1 MGVCLPLCQ
10 NATRMRGII
19 VFCFLLS
26 LCLPAGAQQVNGHW
40 YGVGIVQYPRQ
51 SNSYLSELV
60 LRQQGTRVWGDFIY
74 YFKDSILQ
82 VPVRGKYNPSI
93 RSVQLQPF
101 PVVYFRSMSASR
113 GFYIRMEGYFKLV
126 ASKTESSLQGML
138 FSIPA
143 YRYMVPD
150 ITFKLVKSNDTL
162 PLVKEPDSIPQPVKR
177 VTVYKNVTP
186 AKPIVK
192 PVTPIPVAPISVV
205 KTAPLSITEFPVV
218 TASQTPSFHL
228 FKERDKDLS
237 KVLEVDN
244 DTLRLELFDNG
255 QIDGDSVSLYLNNRL
270 LLDKSM
276 LDITGLKLTIR
287 IDTSLP
293 YDELAMFAHNLGN
306 FPPNS
311 ALLVLYDGK
320 KRYEIFLNSTL
331 NSTATIRI
339 RKRSSVKK

>member
-1 MGVCLPLCQ
+1 
-10 NATRMRGII
+10 MRGI
-19 VFCFLLS
+19 VLFCFWMILL
-26 LCLPAGAQQVNGHW
+26 LPAEAQQVNGHW

-82 VPVRGKYNPSI
+82 VPVRGRYNPSL

-101 PVVYFRSMSASR
+101 PVVYFQSMSASR
-113 GFYIRMEGYFKLV
+113 GFFIRMEGYFKLI

-150 ITFKLVKSNDTL
+150 INFKLVKSNDTL
-162 PLVKEPDSIPQPVKR
+162 PLVKEPDTVPKPVKK
-177 VTVYKNVTP
+177 VTVYKNVPVQPVT
-186 AKPIVK
+186 K
-192 PVTPIPVAPISVV
+192 PVIPAPAVPV
-205 KTAPLSITEFPVV
+205 TATQTVPFSITEFPVV
-218 TASQTPSFHL
+218 TTQLNTTLNL
-228 FKERDKDLS
+228 FKDRNKDLIN
-237 KVLEVDN
+237 VLEVDN
-244 DTLRLELFDNG
+244 DVLRLEMFDNG
-255 QIDGDSVSLYLNNRL
+255 QIDGDSVSLFLNNRL

-287 IDTSLP
+287 VDTSLP

-339 RKRSSVKK
+339 RKRGSRK

>member
-1 MGVCLPLCQ
+1 
-10 NATRMRGII
+10 MRG
-19 VFCFLLS
+19 VALFCFLMIL
-26 LCLPAGAQQVNGHW
+26 LLPAVAQQVNGHW
-40 YGVGIVQYPRQ
+40 YGVGKVQYPRQ

-82 VPVRGKYNPSI
+82 VPIRGRYNNTTRSI
-93 RSVQLQPF
+93 QLQPF
-101 PVVYFRSMSASR
+101 PVVYFQSMSASR

-150 ITFKLVKSNDTL
+150 INFKLVKSNDTL
-162 PLVKEPDSIPQPVKR
+162 PLVKEPDTLPQPVKK
-177 VTVYKNVTP
+177 VTVYKNISPV
-186 AKPIVK
+186 KPIAK
-192 PVTPIPVAPISVV
+192 PVTPTPVVPGTTA
-205 KTAPLSITEFPVV
+205 KTVPLSITEFPVV
-218 TASQTPSFHL
+218 AAAQISSFNL
-228 FKERDKDLS
+228 FKERSKDVS
-237 KVLEVDN
+237 RVLEVDN

-255 QIDGDSVSLYLNNRL
+255 QIDGDSVSVFLNNRL

-276 LDITGLKLTIR
+276 LDISGLKLTIR
-287 IDTSLP
+287 IDTSLA

-320 KRYEIFLNSTL
+320 KRYEIFLNSSL

-339 RKRSSVKK
+339 RKRSAVRK

>member
-1 MGVCLPLCQ
+1 
-10 NATRMRGII
+10 MRG
-19 VFCFLLS
+19 VALFCFLMIL
-26 LCLPAGAQQVNGHW
+26 LLPAVAQQVNGHW
-40 YGVGIVQYPRQ
+40 YGVGKVQYPRQ

-82 VPVRGKYNPSI
+82 VPIRGRYNNTT

-101 PVVYFRSMSASR
+101 PVVYFQSMSASR
-113 GFYIRMEGYFKLV
+113 GLYIRMEGYFRLV

-150 ITFKLVKSNDTL
+150 INFKLVKSNDTL
-162 PLVKEPDSIPQPVKR
+162 PLVKEPDTIPQPVKK
-177 VTVYKNVTP
+177 VTVYKNISP
-186 AKPIVK
+186 AKPIAK
-192 PVTPIPVAPISVV
+192 PVTPTPIVPGTTA
-205 KTAPLSITEFPVV
+205 KTVPLTITEFPVV
-218 TASQTPSFHL
+218 AGAQISSYNL
-228 FKERDKDLS
+228 FKERSKDVS
-237 KVLEVDN
+237 RVLEVDN

-255 QIDGDSVSLYLNNRL
+255 QIDGDSVSVFLNNRL

-276 LDITGLKLTIR
+276 LDISGLKLTIR
-287 IDTSLP
+287 IDTSLA

-339 RKRSSVKK
+339 RKRSAVRK

>member
-1 MGVCLPLCQ
+1 
-10 NATRMRGII
+10 MRG
-19 VFCFLLS
+19 VALFCFLMIL
-26 LCLPAGAQQVNGHW
+26 LLPAVAQQVNGHW
-40 YGVGIVQYPRQ
+40 YGVGKVQYPRQ

-82 VPVRGKYNPSI
+82 VPIRGRYNNTTRSI
-93 RSVQLQPF
+93 QLQPF
-101 PVVYFRSMSASR
+101 PVVYFQSMSASR

-150 ITFKLVKSNDTL
+150 INFKLVKSNDTL
-162 PLVKEPDSIPQPVKR
+162 PLVKEPDTLPQPVKK
-177 VTVYKNVTP
+177 VTVYKNISPV
-186 AKPIVK
+186 KPIAK
-192 PVTPIPVAPISVV
+192 PVTPTPVVPGTTA
-205 KTAPLSITEFPVV
+205 KTVPLSITEFPVV
-218 TASQTPSFHL
+218 AAAQISSFNL
-228 FKERDKDLS
+228 FKERSKDVS
-237 KVLEVDN
+237 RVLEVDN

-255 QIDGDSVSLYLNNRL
+255 QIDGDSVSVFLNNRL

-276 LDITGLKLTIR
+276 LDISGLKLTIR
-287 IDTSLP
+287 IDTSLA

-339 RKRSSVKK
+339 RKRSAVRK

>member
-1 MGVCLPLCQ
+1 
-10 NATRMRGII
+10 MRGI
-19 VFCFLLS
+19 VLFCFLLI
-26 LCLPAGAQQVNGHW
+26 LLLPAVAQQVNGHW
-40 YGVGIVQYPRQ
+40 YGVGKVQYPRQ

-82 VPVRGKYNPSI
+82 VPIRGRYNNTT

-101 PVVYFRSMSASR
+101 PVVYFQSMSASR
-113 GFYIRMEGYFKLV
+113 GLYIRMEGYFRLV

-150 ITFKLVKSNDTL
+150 INFKLVKSNDTL
-162 PLVKEPDSIPQPVKR
+162 PLVKEPDTMPQPVKK
-177 VTVYKNVTP
+177 VTFYKNISP
-186 AKPIVK
+186 AKPIAK
-192 PVTPIPVAPISVV
+192 PVTPTPIVPGTTA
-205 KTAPLSITEFPVV
+205 KTVPLTITEFPVV
-218 TASQTPSFHL
+218 AGAQISSYNL
-228 FKERDKDLS
+228 FKERSKDVS
-237 KVLEVDN
+237 RVLEVDN

-255 QIDGDSVSLYLNNRL
+255 QIDGDSVSVFLNNRL

-276 LDITGLKLTIR
+276 LDISGLKLTIR
-287 IDTSLP
+287 IDTSLA

-339 RKRSSVKK
+339 RKRSAVRK

>member
-1 MGVCLPLCQ
+1 
-10 NATRMRGII
+10 MRG
-19 VFCFLLS
+19 VALFCFLMIL
-26 LCLPAGAQQVNGHW
+26 LLPAVAQQVNGHW
-40 YGVGIVQYPRQ
+40 YGVGKVQYPRQ

-60 LRQQGTRVWGDFIY
+60 LRQQGTRVWGVFIY

-82 VPVRGKYNPSI
+82 VPIRGRYNNTTRSI
-93 RSVQLQPF
+93 QLQPF
-101 PVVYFRSMSASR
+101 PVVYFQSMSASR

-150 ITFKLVKSNDTL
+150 INFKLVKSNDTL
-162 PLVKEPDSIPQPVKR
+162 PLVKEPDTLPQPVKK
-177 VTVYKNVTP
+177 VTVYKNISPV
-186 AKPIVK
+186 KPIAK
-192 PVTPIPVAPISVV
+192 PVTPTPVVPGTTA
-205 KTAPLSITEFPVV
+205 KTVPLSITEFPVV
-218 TASQTPSFHL
+218 AAAQISSFNL
-228 FKERDKDLS
+228 FKERSKDVS
-237 KVLEVDN
+237 RVLEVDN

-255 QIDGDSVSLYLNNRL
+255 QIDGDSVSVFLNNRL

-276 LDITGLKLTIR
+276 LDISGLKLTIR
-287 IDTSLP
+287 IDTSLA

-339 RKRSSVKK
+339 RKRSAIRK

>member
-1 MGVCLPLCQ
+1 M
-10 NATRMRGII
+10 I
-19 VFCFLLS
+19 LL
-26 LCLPAGAQQVNGHW
+26 LPAEAQQVNGHW

-51 SNSYLSELV
+51 SSSYLSELV

-82 VPVRGKYNPSI
+82 VPVRGRYNYNN

-101 PVVYFRSMSASR
+101 PVVYFQSMSASR

-138 FSIPA
+138 YSIPA
-143 YRYMVPD
+143 FRYMVPD
-150 ITFKLVKSNDTL
+150 INFKLVKSNDTL
-162 PLVKEPDSIPQPVKR
+162 PLVKEPDTLPKPVKK
-177 VTVYKNVTP
+177 VTVYKNITP
-186 AKPIVK
+186 AQTTVK
-192 PVTPIPVAPISVV
+192 PVTPAPVVP
-205 KTAPLSITEFPVV
+205 APLAKTVPFSITEFPVV
-218 TASQTPSFHL
+218 AAEQITSLNL
-228 FKERDKDLS
+228 FKERGKDVT

-255 QIDGDSVSLYLNNRL
+255 QIDGDSVSVFLNNRL

-339 RKRSSVKK
+339 RKRSAPRK

>member
-1 MGVCLPLCQ
+1 
-10 NATRMRGII
+10 
-19 VFCFLLS
+19 
-26 LCLPAGAQQVNGHW
+26 LPAVAQQVNGHW
-40 YGVGIVQYPRQ
+40 YGVGKVQYPRQ

-82 VPVRGKYNPSI
+82 VPIRGRYNNTTRSI
-93 RSVQLQPF
+93 QLQPF
-101 PVVYFRSMSASR
+101 PVVYFQSMSASR

-150 ITFKLVKSNDTL
+150 INFKLVKSNDTL
-162 PLVKEPDSIPQPVKR
+162 PLVKEPDTLPQPVKK
-177 VTVYKNVTP
+177 VTVYKNISPV
-186 AKPIVK
+186 KPIAK
-192 PVTPIPVAPISVV
+192 PVTPTPVVPGTTA
-205 KTAPLSITEFPVV
+205 KTVPLSITEFPVV
-218 TASQTPSFHL
+218 AAAQISSFNL
-228 FKERDKDLS
+228 FKERSKDVS
-237 KVLEVDN
+237 RVLEVDN

-255 QIDGDSVSLYLNNRL
+255 QIDGDSVSVFLNNRL

-276 LDITGLKLTIR
+276 LDISGLKLTIR
-287 IDTSLP
+287 IDTSLA

-339 RKRSSVKK
+339 RKRSAVRK

>member
-1 MGVCLPLCQ
+1 
-10 NATRMRGII
+10 MRG
-19 VFCFLLS
+19 VALFCFLMIL
-26 LCLPAGAQQVNGHW
+26 LLPAVAQQVNGHW
-40 YGVGIVQYPRQ
+40 YGVGKVQYPRQ

-82 VPVRGKYNPSI
+82 VPIRGRYNNTT

-101 PVVYFRSMSASR
+101 PVVYFQSMSASR

-150 ITFKLVKSNDTL
+150 INFKLVKSNDTL
-162 PLVKEPDSIPQPVKR
+162 PLVKEPDTLPQPVKK
-177 VTVYKNVTP
+177 VTVYKNISPV
-186 AKPIVK
+186 KPIAK
-192 PVTPIPVAPISVV
+192 PVTPTPVVPGTTA
-205 KTAPLSITEFPVV
+205 KTVPLSITEFPVV
-218 TASQTPSFHL
+218 AAAQISSFNL
-228 FKERDKDLS
+228 FKERSKDVS
-237 KVLEVDN
+237 RVLEVDN

-255 QIDGDSVSLYLNNRL
+255 QIDGDSVSVFLNNRL

-276 LDITGLKLTIR
+276 LDISGLKLTIR
-287 IDTSLP
+287 IDTSLA

-339 RKRSSVKK
+339 RKRSAVRK

>member
-1 MGVCLPLCQ
+1 
-10 NATRMRGII
+10 MRGFAL
-19 VFCFLLS
+19 FCFLMIL
-26 LCLPAGAQQVNGHW
+26 LLPAVAQQVNGHW
-40 YGVGIVQYPRQ
+40 YGVGKVQYPRQ

-82 VPVRGKYNPSI
+82 VPIRGRYNNTT

-101 PVVYFRSMSASR
+101 PVVYFQSMSASR

-150 ITFKLVKSNDTL
+150 INFKLVKSNDTL
-162 PLVKEPDSIPQPVKR
+162 PLVKEPDTLPQPVKK
-177 VTVYKNVTP
+177 VTVYKNISPV
-186 AKPIVK
+186 KPIAK
-192 PVTPIPVAPISVV
+192 PVTPTPVVPGTTA
-205 KTAPLSITEFPVV
+205 KTVPLSITEFPVV
-218 TASQTPSFHL
+218 AAAQISSFNL
-228 FKERDKDLS
+228 FKERSKDVS
-237 KVLEVDN
+237 RVLEVDN

-255 QIDGDSVSLYLNNRL
+255 QIDGDSVSVFLNNRL

-276 LDITGLKLTIR
+276 LDISGLKLTIR
-287 IDTSLP
+287 IDTSLA

-320 KRYEIFLNSTL
+320 KRYEIFLNSSL

-339 RKRSSVKK
+339 RKRSAVRK

>member
-1 MGVCLPLCQ
+1 
-10 NATRMRGII
+10 MRGFAL
-19 VFCFLLS
+19 FCFLMIL
-26 LCLPAGAQQVNGHW
+26 LLPAVAQQVNGHW
-40 YGVGIVQYPRQ
+40 YGVGKVQYPRQ

-82 VPVRGKYNPSI
+82 VPIRGRYNNTTRSI
-93 RSVQLQPF
+93 QLQPF
-101 PVVYFRSMSASR
+101 PVVYFQSMSASR

-150 ITFKLVKSNDTL
+150 INFKLVKSNDTL
-162 PLVKEPDSIPQPVKR
+162 PLVKEPDTLPQPVKK
-177 VTVYKNVTP
+177 VTVYKNISPV
-186 AKPIVK
+186 KPIAK
-192 PVTPIPVAPISVV
+192 PVTPTPVVPGTTA
-205 KTAPLSITEFPVV
+205 KTVPLSITEFPVV
-218 TASQTPSFHL
+218 AAAQISSFNL
-228 FKERDKDLS
+228 FKERSKDVS
-237 KVLEVDN
+237 RVLEVDN

-255 QIDGDSVSLYLNNRL
+255 QIDGDSVSVFLNNRL

-276 LDITGLKLTIR
+276 LDISGLKLTIR
-287 IDTSLP
+287 IDTSLA

-320 KRYEIFLNSTL
+320 KRYEIFLNSSL

-339 RKRSSVKK
+339 RKRSAVRK

>member
-1 MGVCLPLCQ
+1 
-10 NATRMRGII
+10 MRG
-19 VFCFLLS
+19 VALFCFLMIL
-26 LCLPAGAQQVNGHW
+26 LLPAVAQQVNGHW
-40 YGVGIVQYPRQ
+40 YGVGKVQYPRQ

-82 VPVRGKYNPSI
+82 VPIRGRYNNTTRSI
-93 RSVQLQPF
+93 QLQPF
-101 PVVYFRSMSASR
+101 PVVYFQSMSASR

-150 ITFKLVKSNDTL
+150 INFKLVKSNDTL
-162 PLVKEPDSIPQPVKR
+162 PLVKEPDTLPQPVKK
-177 VTVYKNVTP
+177 VTVYKNISPV
-186 AKPIVK
+186 KPIAK
-192 PVTPIPVAPISVV
+192 PVTPTPVVPGTTA
-205 KTAPLSITEFPVV
+205 KTVPLSITEFPVV
-218 TASQTPSFHL
+218 AAAQVSSFNL
-228 FKERDKDLS
+228 FKERSKDVS
-237 KVLEVDN
+237 RVLEVDN

-255 QIDGDSVSLYLNNRL
+255 QIDGDSVSVFLNNRL

-276 LDITGLKLTIR
+276 LDISGLKLTIR
-287 IDTSLP
+287 IDTSLA

-339 RKRSSVKK
+339 RKRSAIRK

>member
-1 MGVCLPLCQ
+1 
-10 NATRMRGII
+10 MRGIAL
-19 VFCFLLS
+19 FCFLLI
-26 LCLPAGAQQVNGHW
+26 LLLPAVAQQVNGHW
-40 YGVGIVQYPRQ
+40 YGVGKVQYPRQ

-82 VPVRGKYNPSI
+82 VPIRGRYNNTT

-101 PVVYFRSMSASR
+101 PVVYFQSMSASR
-113 GFYIRMEGYFKLV
+113 GLYIRMEGYFRLV

-150 ITFKLVKSNDTL
+150 INFKLVKSNDTL
-162 PLVKEPDSIPQPVKR
+162 PLVKEPDTIPQPVKK
-177 VTVYKNVTP
+177 VTVYKNISPT
-186 AKPIVK
+186 KPIAK
-192 PVTPIPVAPISVV
+192 PVTPTPIVPGTTA
-205 KTAPLSITEFPVV
+205 KTVPLTITEFPVV
-218 TASQTPSFHL
+218 AGAQISSYNL
-228 FKERDKDLS
+228 FKERSKDVS
-237 KVLEVDN
+237 RVLEVDN

-255 QIDGDSVSLYLNNRL
+255 QIDGDSVSVFLNNRL

-276 LDITGLKLTIR
+276 LDISGLKLTIR
-287 IDTSLP
+287 IDTSLA

-339 RKRSSVKK
+339 RKRSAVRK

>member
-1 MGVCLPLCQ
+1 
-10 NATRMRGII
+10 MREIAL
-19 VFCFLLS
+19 FCFSMILL
-26 LCLPAGAQQVNGHW
+26 LPATAQQVNGHW

-74 YFKDSILQ
+74 YFKDSVLQ
-82 VPVRGKYNPSI
+82 VPVRGRYNNTT

-101 PVVYFRSMSASR
+101 PVVYFQSMSASR
-113 GFYIRMEGYFKLV
+113 GFFIRMEGYFKLI

-150 ITFKLVKSNDTL
+150 INFKLVKSNDTL
-162 PLVKEPDSIPQPVKR
+162 PLVKEPDTLPPPVKK
-177 VTVYKNVTP
+177 VTVYKNVPVQPVT
-186 AKPIVK
+186 K
-192 PVTPIPVAPISVV
+192 PVTPAPAVPVAAT
-205 KTAPLSITEFPVV
+205 KTVPFSITEFPVV
-218 TASQTPSFHL
+218 TAQLNTTLNL
-228 FKERDKDLS
+228 FKERNKDLIN
-237 KVLEVDN
+237 VLEVDN
-244 DTLRLELFDNG
+244 DVLRLEMFDNG
-255 QIDGDSVSLYLNNRL
+255 QIDGDSISLFLNNRL

-276 LDITGLKLTIR
+276 LDISGLKLTIR

-320 KRYEIFLNSTL
+320 KRHEIFLNSTL
-331 NSTATIRI
+331 NSTAIIRI
-339 RKRSSVKK
+339 RKRGSRK

>member
-1 MGVCLPLCQ
+1 M
-10 NATRMRGII
+10 
-19 VFCFLLS
+19 
-26 LCLPAGAQQVNGHW
+26 PAVAQQVNGHW
-40 YGVGIVQYPRQ
+40 YGVGKVQYPRQ

-82 VPVRGKYNPSI
+82 VPIRGRYNNTTRSI
-93 RSVQLQPF
+93 QLQPF
-101 PVVYFRSMSASR
+101 PVVYFQSMSASR

-150 ITFKLVKSNDTL
+150 INFKLVKSNDTL
-162 PLVKEPDSIPQPVKR
+162 PLVKEPDTLPQPVKK
-177 VTVYKNVTP
+177 VTVYKNISPV
-186 AKPIVK
+186 KPIAK
-192 PVTPIPVAPISVV
+192 PVTPTPVVPGTTA
-205 KTAPLSITEFPVV
+205 KTVPLSITEFPVV
-218 TASQTPSFHL
+218 AAAQISSFNL
-228 FKERDKDLS
+228 FKERSKDVS
-237 KVLEVDN
+237 RVLEVDN

-255 QIDGDSVSLYLNNRL
+255 QIDGDSVSVFLNNRL

-276 LDITGLKLTIR
+276 LDISGLKLTIR
-287 IDTSLP
+287 IDTSLA

-339 RKRSSVKK
+339 RKRSAIRK

>member
-1 MGVCLPLCQ
+1 
-10 NATRMRGII
+10 MRG
-19 VFCFLLS
+19 VALFCFLMIL
-26 LCLPAGAQQVNGHW
+26 LLPAVAQQVNGHW
-40 YGVGIVQYPRQ
+40 YGVGKVQYPRQ

-82 VPVRGKYNPSI
+82 VPIRGRYNNTT

-101 PVVYFRSMSASR
+101 PVVYFQSMSASR

-150 ITFKLVKSNDTL
+150 INFKLVKSNDTL
-162 PLVKEPDSIPQPVKR
+162 PLVKEPDTLPQPVKK
-177 VTVYKNVTP
+177 VTVYKNISPV
-186 AKPIVK
+186 KPIAK
-192 PVTPIPVAPISVV
+192 PVTPTPVVPGTTA
-205 KTAPLSITEFPVV
+205 KTVPLSITEFPVV
-218 TASQTPSFHL
+218 AAAQISSFNL
-228 FKERDKDLS
+228 FKERSKDVS
-237 KVLEVDN
+237 RVLEVDN

-255 QIDGDSVSLYLNNRL
+255 QIDGDSVSVFLNNRL

-276 LDITGLKLTIR
+276 LDISGLKLTIR
-287 IDTSLP
+287 IDTSLA

-320 KRYEIFLNSTL
+320 KRYEIFLNSSL

-339 RKRSSVKK
+339 RKRSAVRK

>member
-1 MGVCLPLCQ
+1 M
-10 NATRMRGII
+10 
-19 VFCFLLS
+19 
-26 LCLPAGAQQVNGHW
+26 PAVAQQVNGHW
-40 YGVGIVQYPRQ
+40 YGVGKVQYPRQ

-82 VPVRGKYNPSI
+82 VPIRGRYNNTTRSI
-93 RSVQLQPF
+93 QLQPF
-101 PVVYFRSMSASR
+101 PVVYFQSMSASR

-150 ITFKLVKSNDTL
+150 INFKLVKSNDTL
-162 PLVKEPDSIPQPVKR
+162 PLVKEPDTLPQPVKK
-177 VTVYKNVTP
+177 VTVYKNISPV
-186 AKPIVK
+186 KPIAK
-192 PVTPIPVAPISVV
+192 PVTPTPVVPGTTA
-205 KTAPLSITEFPVV
+205 KTVPLSITEFPVV
-218 TASQTPSFHL
+218 AAAQISSFNL
-228 FKERDKDLS
+228 FKERSKDVS
-237 KVLEVDN
+237 RVLEVDN

-255 QIDGDSVSLYLNNRL
+255 QIDGDSVSVFLNNRL

-276 LDITGLKLTIR
+276 LDISGLKLTIR
-287 IDTSLP
+287 IDTSLA

-339 RKRSSVKK
+339 RKRSAVRK

>member
-1 MGVCLPLCQ
+1 
-10 NATRMRGII
+10 MRGIALFI
-19 VFCFLLS
+19 FLLI
-26 LCLPAGAQQVNGHW
+26 LLLPAAAQQVNGHW

-82 VPVRGKYNPSI
+82 VPVRGRYNSTS

-101 PVVYFRSMSASR
+101 PVVYFQSMSASR

-150 ITFKLVKSNDTL
+150 INFKLVKSNDTL
-162 PLVKEPDSIPQPVKR
+162 PLVREPDTLPPPVKK

-186 AKPIVK
+186 AKPTTK
-192 PVTPIPVAPISVV
+192 PVAPDPVPPVTVV
-205 KTAPLSITEFPVV
+205 KTTQLSITEYPVV
-218 TASQTPSFHL
+218 AAEQMNALTL
-228 FKERDKDLS
+228 FKERNKDVS
-237 KVLEVDN
+237 RFLEVDN

-255 QIDGDSVSLYLNNRL
+255 QIDGDSVSVFLNNRL

-293 YDELAMFAHNLGN
+293 YDELAMFAHNLGS

-320 KRYEIFLNSTL
+320 KRHEIFLNSTL

-339 RKRSSVKK
+339 RKRSASRK